1 MNLKGVDS
9 VEYKIVVIGLGAGD
23 LDQLTM
29 GIYRKLKQTDHL
41 YLRTSDHPI
50 IQELEQTEN
59 LTYTTFDHVYE
70 SYGQFEEVYDHI
82 ADTLFEQVKLVG
94 ELTYAVPGHPMV
106 AERTVQLLLERSQK
120 EKVNV
125 EILGGQS
132 FLDPLFS
139 ALKIDPIE
147 GLTFINAMD
156 FNAEDLPFNH
166 HLVICQVYD
175 QFIASEVKLAL
186 LDHLPHDYEV
196 MVITSA
202 GNKDEKI
209 VSVPLHELDHDR
221 DINNLTSVYVPPFKE
236 KLGLYH
242 TFATLR
248 RIIRQLR
255 GPGGC
260 PWDKAQTHESLRPY
274 LVEETYEVLEAI
286 DEEDDHHLVEE
297 LGDVLLQVML
307 HSQIGEDDGYFSI
320 DDVIRTLSEKLVRRH
335 PHVFGEKEVQTLE
348 DVGEI
353 WKQVKE
359 KEPGRQSGE
368 SILQNIN
375 AALPPMLK
383 AVDYQKQIEK
393 QGIKLIDGDP
403 WKKLSDLL
411 DDYAASKDEKRLGD
425 ILFTLIYIAR
435 TYKHHPYL
443 SLEKTNREFASR
455 VRRVEKE
462 LGQHQFHDL
471 SKEQIQTL
479 WENNQTK

>member
-1 MNLKGVDS
+1 M
-9 VEYKIVVIGLGAGD
+9 EYKIVVIGLGSGD
-23 LDQLTM
+23 IDQLTM

-50 IQELEQTEN
+50 IKELEQTEN
-59 LTYTTFDHVYE
+59 LTYTSFDHVYE
-70 SYGQFEEVYDHI
+70 SYQRFEEVYDHI
-82 ADTLFEQVKLVG
+82 ADTLFEQVKIVG

-156 FNAEDLPFNH
+156 FDAEDLSFND

-196 MVITSA
+196 IVITSA

-209 VSVPLHELDHDR
+209 VSVSLHELDHDR
-221 DINNLTSVYVPPFKE
+221 DINNLTSVYVPPIKE

-242 TFATLR
+242 TFASLR

-255 GPGGC
+255 GPEGC

-320 DDVIRTLSEKLVRRH
+320 DDVIRSLSEKLVRRH
-335 PHVFGEKEVQTLE
+335 PHVFGDKEVQTLE
-348 DVGEI
+348 DVGET

-359 KEPGRQSGE
+359 KEPGRESDQ
-368 SILQNIN
+368 SILQNVN

-383 AVDYQKQIEK
+383 AADYQKQIEK
-393 QGIKLIDGDP
+393 QGIKLIEGDP
-403 WKKLSDLL
+403 WKKLSGLI
-411 DDYAASKDEKRLGD
+411 DDYASSKDEKRLGD
-425 ILFTLIYIAR
+425 VLFTLIYIAKI
-435 TYKHHPYL
+435 YKHHPYL
-443 SLEKTNREFASR
+443 SLEKTNREFAAR
-455 VRRVEKE
+455 VHRVEKE
-462 LGQHQFHDL
+462 LGEHSFRDL
-471 SKEQIQTL
+471 SREQIQSL